1 VIVFRINRKTDYSV
15 RVMLCLARR
24 PFGVRMPTQAIQK
37 EMLVPRPYLQRIV
50 ADLSRVVLIRTFPGT
65 NGGLELA
72 RPAYA
77 ITLRHIW
84 EAVDGILLISDCLK
98 TPGTCPLDAGCP
110 VRSRWGCL
118 QAMMVRE
125 LESTTL
131 EQLALEANQLVSL
144 PAGEEVENALVTS
157 VE

>member
-1 VIVFRINRKTDYSV
+1 MFRINRKTDYSV

-24 PFGVRMPTQAIQK
+24 PFGARLSTQAIQN

-50 ADLSRVVLIRTFPGT
+50 ADLSRAGLIRTFPGT

-72 RPAYA
+72 RPPYA

-84 EAVDGILLISDCLK
+84 EAAEGILLISDCLRA
-98 TPGTCPLDAGCP
+98 PGVCPLGEGCS
-110 VRSRWGCL
+110 VQTRWGRL

-131 EQLALEANQLVSL
+131 EQLALEANELVAL
-144 PAGEEVENALVTS
+144 PAGKEVEKALVAS
-157 VE
+157 AD